1 MGNTSYLLVF
11 KAFFGGN
18 RKFKVTQT
26 VTIFIILLHK
36 TRVSNITF
44 QIMRQIRQVINNF
57 TDNLPT
63 DIKWAK
69 TNHYFTLK
77 NVDFEQL
84 FLP

>member
-18 RKFKVTQT
+18 RKFKVTQR

-69 TNHYFTLK
+69 DKSLFYFK
-77 NVDFEQL
+77 KCRF
-84 FLP
+84 